1 LVMKNLQNYTDL
13 AIIQPGVAVLALL
26 TTRVSTL
33 KSSIGQFSMVKSLY
47 LHIR

>member
-1 LVMKNLQNYTDL
+1 MKNLQNYTDL

-33 KSSIGQFSMVKSLY
+33 KTSTDQFSTVKNLY